1 MTPAEFNLNSYLQK
15 GENQLSVEVYRLTA
29 LILKIRICGVLAEYS
44 EVYLCSTPKV
54 YLLDFFVRA
63 QLDDRYKDGLL
74 YITAKVRNSSTE
86 NIKPVKIEAYL
97 YDDKG
102 IMIGNTPVAESETS
116 SNIPSLMLGVADLH
130 ATIENPQKWTAETPN
145 Y

>member
-1 MTPAEFNLNSYLQK
+1 M
-15 GENQLSVEVYRLTA
+15 
-29 LILKIRICGVLAEYS
+29 
-44 EVYLCSTPKV
+44 
-54 YLLDFFVRA
+54 RA

-130 ATIENPQKWTAETPN
+130 ATIGNPQKWTAETPN